1 MVDRKTAINTA
12 HSFVNEC
19 RLNGLNFYKVI
30 LFGSF
35 ARNDIHES
43 SDIDLL
49 VISDQFTDN
58 IFDNI
63 KLLAKANIKFP
74 IIEVHPYSTSDYLS
88 GVDFIKEVEKESI
101 VIA

>member
-1 MVDRKTAINTA
+1 MVNRKTAINIA
-12 HSFVNEC
+12 HSFVEEC
-19 RLNGLNFYKVI
+19 RLNGLNFYKVF

-35 ARNDIHES
+35 ARNDIHEY

-49 VISDQFTDN
+49 IISDQFTDN
-58 IFDNI
+58 IFYNI

-74 IIEVHPYSTSDYLS
+74 IIEVHPYPTSHYLE
-88 GVDFIKEVEKESI
+88 GNDFIQEIEKESL